1 MERSLAKT
9 GPFSMGR
16 CRSCAHKT
24 RTHRH
29 ALRFI
34 VLSGVLCLRS
44 SLFAQTVEINPTI
57 TSTAAPLPADDKPS
71 GEGLISGALGE
82 YTLSAQFAFHLSL
95 RGAYDDNIAL
105 THMNRLGDRFVQ
117 IQPSVMFGVGEV
129 AEQGNFFMV
138 NYLPSFYRYDDHAQF
153 DSNQHIG
160 RLLTGFKTDKW
171 TVRFDQEVAYLQ
183 NIVLA
188 ASSGE
193 FQSLTSTGRT
203 NLGLYSSDLS
213 VNYNFTPRDF
223 VFTEALMNRRDYAA
237 PLVSSQVYAGDFYF
251 NHGFNPQVVLGLGVE
266 GGINNVDFPTPDQSF
281 VQANVHFNYTPN
293 KIFSLDLIA
302 GEEFRDFEDISP
314 TIRARDTYT
323 TPVFSIG
330 ATFTPNDNTR
340 ITLGASRQIANSAA
354 LTAQDYTD
362 TSVNAMIREHACKQ
376 LYLAVFGG
384 YEHVKYFNTLQGV
397 NLPTLSDDYWYVQ
410 PSADIL
416 ITRYWS
422 VGGYYLR
429 RQNSGSVSTVDF
441 YANEYGV
448 RTTIKF

>member
-1 MERSLAKT
+1 
-9 GPFSMGR
+9 MGR
-16 CRSCAHKT
+16 CRSSAHKT
-24 RTHRH
+24 RAHRH
-29 ALRFI
+29 VAIWIALAVVAFI
-34 VLSGVLCLRS
+34 RS
-44 SLFAQTVEINPTI
+44 PLIAQTVEINPTI
-57 TSTAAPLPADDKPS
+57 SSAAAPLPADDKPS
-71 GEGLISGALGE
+71 GDGLISGALGE
-82 YTLSAQFAFHLSL
+82 YNLSAQFAFHLSF

-105 THMNRLGDRFVQ
+105 THMNRIDDRFVQ
-117 IQPSVMFGVGEV
+117 IQPSVMFGVGQIATQE
-129 AEQGNFFMV
+129 NFLMV
-138 NYLPSFYRYDDHAQF
+138 NYLPSFYRYDDHPEF

-160 RLLTGFKTDKW
+160 RLLAGIKTDKW

-193 FQSLTSTGRT
+193 FQSLTPTGRT
-203 NLGLYSSDLS
+203 NLGLYSTDLS

-223 VFTEALMNRRDYAA
+223 LFTEALMNRRDYAS
-237 PLVSSQVYAGDFYF
+237 PLVSSQVYAADLYF

-266 GGINNVDFPTPDQSF
+266 GGFNNVDFPTPDQSF
-281 VQANVHFNYTPN
+281 IQANVHFNYTPS
-293 KIFSLDLIA
+293 KIFSLDIIA

-314 TIRARDTYT
+314 AIMARDTYT

-330 ATFTPNDNTR
+330 AAFTPNDNTK
-340 ITLGASRQIANSAA
+340 ITLGASRQISNSAA

-362 TSVNAMIREHACKQ
+362 TSVNAMIRERVCRQ

-416 ITRYWS
+416 LTRYWS
-422 VGGYYLR
+422 FGGYYLR